1 MNMLI
6 LLFIGNWLLL
16 DCQIIFLGVDLNT
29 KRIAIYKNLEK
40 LKEQTES
47 NNYVNRF
54 AVIKEL
60 HRKN

>member
-1 MNMLI
+1 MLI
-6 LLFIGNWLLL
+6 LLLIGNWLLL

-29 KRIAIYKNLEK
+29 KRIAIDENLEK
-40 LKEQTES
+40 LKEQTTS
-47 NNYVNRF
+47 SDYVNRF